1 MEWTQIPDLSEI
13 LLSLGKHP
21 TQGPDMPEGTLP
33 TAPGRIIEAL
43 VACAPRGLMAKEL
56 AQLLY
61 LSPGCIS
68 QTVQGLVL
76 EGLVVREEDVPAI
89 KSEMAGLNKLRMTD
103 KGMERYRYHHD
114 KINGILDHLLRD
126 VSAEDRATFERVL
139 AIALEEGK
147 KLRAAQAQGAGK

>member
-1 MEWTQIPDLSEI
+1 MDADTGSFGDPALF
-13 LLSLGKHP
+13 GKTSHP
-21 TQGPDMPEGTLP
+21 GAGYAGRHTAHGTGADHRGPG
-33 TAPGRIIEAL
+33 
-43 VACAPRGLMAKEL
+43 GLCPQL

-76 EGLVVREEDVPAI
+76 EGLVVREP
-89 KSEMAGLNKLRMTD
+89 SEKDRRAVSIRMTD
-103 KGMERYRYHHD
+103 KGMERYQYHHD

>member
-43 VACAPRGLMAKEL
+43 VACAPRGLMVKQL

-76 EGLVVREEDVPAI
+76 GGLAEGGP
-89 KSEMAGLNKLRMTD
+89 SENDRGGTIRMTE
-103 KGMERYRYHHD
+103 KGMERYQYHHD

>member
-43 VACAPRGLMAKEL
+43 VACAPRGLMVKEL

-61 LSPGCIS
+61 LSPGWRGWWCGNHRKRTGGRS
-68 QTVQGLVL
+68 PSV
-76 EGLVVREEDVPAI
+76 
-89 KSEMAGLNKLRMTD
+89 
-103 KGMERYRYHHD
+103 
-114 KINGILDHLLRD
+114 
-126 VSAEDRATFERVL
+126 
-139 AIALEEGK
+139 
-147 KLRAAQAQGAGK
+147 

>member
-43 VACAPRGLMAKEL
+43 VACAPRGLMVKEL

-68 QTVQGLVL
+68 QTVQGLVV
-76 EGLVVREEDVPAI
+76 EGLVVREP
-89 KSEMAGLNKLRMTD
+89 SEKDRRAVSIRMTD
-103 KGMERYRYHHD
+103 KGMERYQYHHD

>member
-43 VACAPRGLMAKEL
+43 VTCAPRGLMVKEL

-61 LSPGCIS
+61 LSPGWSWRGWWCGNHRKRTGGRS
-68 QTVQGLVL
+68 PSV
-76 EGLVVREEDVPAI
+76 
-89 KSEMAGLNKLRMTD
+89 
-103 KGMERYRYHHD
+103 
-114 KINGILDHLLRD
+114 
-126 VSAEDRATFERVL
+126 
-139 AIALEEGK
+139 
-147 KLRAAQAQGAGK
+147 

>member
-1 MEWTQIPDLSEI
+1 MEWTQISDLSEI

-43 VACAPRGLMAKEL
+43 VACAPRGLMVKEL

-76 EGLVVREEDVPAI
+76 EGLVVREP
-89 KSEMAGLNKLRMTD
+89 SEKDRRAVSIRMTD

-114 KINGILDHLLRD
+114 KIKGILDHLLRD

-147 KLRAAQAQGAGK
+147 KLRAAQVQGAGK

>member
-43 VACAPRGLMAKEL
+43 VACAPRGLMVKEL

-61 LSPGCIS
+61 LSPG
-68 QTVQGLVL
+68 GLHPYDGQRHGAL
-76 EGLVVREEDVPAI
+76 P
-89 KSEMAGLNKLRMTD
+89 
-103 KGMERYRYHHD
+103 
-114 KINGILDHLLRD
+114 
-126 VSAEDRATFERVL
+126 VSSRQDQRHP
-139 AIALEEGK
+139 GSS
-147 KLRAAQAQGAGK
+147 AA

>member
-1 MEWTQIPDLSEI
+1 MP
-13 LLSLGKHP
+13 
-21 TQGPDMPEGTLP
+21 PEGSWSRSWPSCSIFRRHIT
-33 TAPGRIIEAL
+33 
-43 VACAPRGLMAKEL
+43 
-56 AQLLY
+56 Q
-61 LSPGCIS
+61 

-76 EGLVVREEDVPAI
+76 EGLVVREP
-89 KSEMAGLNKLRMTD
+89 SEKDRRAVSIRMTD
-103 KGMERYRYHHD
+103 KGMERYQYHHD

>member
-1 MEWTQIPDLSEI
+1 
-13 LLSLGKHP
+13 
-21 TQGPDMPEGTLP
+21 MPEGTLP

-43 VACAPRGLMAKEL
+43 VACAPRGLMVKEL

-76 EGLVVREEDVPAI
+76 EGLVVREP
-89 KSEMAGLNKLRMTD
+89 SEKDRRAVSIRMTD

-147 KLRAAQAQGAGK
+147 KLRAAQVQGAGK

>member
-43 VACAPRGLMAKEL
+43 VACAPRGLMVKEL

-76 EGLVVREEDVPAI
+76 EGLVVREP
-89 KSEMAGLNKLRMTD
+89 SEKDLHPYDGQRHGALP
-103 KGMERYRYHHD
+103 
-114 KINGILDHLLRD
+114 
-126 VSAEDRATFERVL
+126 VSSRQDQRHP
-139 AIALEEGK
+139 GPS
-147 KLRAAQAQGAGK
+147 AA

>member
-43 VACAPRGLMAKEL
+43 VACAPRGLMVKEL
-56 AQLLY
+56 AQLL
-61 LSPGCIS
+61 CIS

-76 EGLVVREEDVPAI
+76 EGLVVREP
-89 KSEMAGLNKLRMTD
+89 SEKDRRAVSIRMTD

-114 KINGILDHLLRD
+114 KINGILDHLLCD